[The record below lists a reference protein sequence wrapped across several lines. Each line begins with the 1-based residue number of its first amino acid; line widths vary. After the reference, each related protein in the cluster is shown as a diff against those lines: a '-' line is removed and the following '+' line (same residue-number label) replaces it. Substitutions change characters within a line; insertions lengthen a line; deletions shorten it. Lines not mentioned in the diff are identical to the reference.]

1 MEALFCRMPTLL
13 LGKRLGV
20 ESVFCEGTERD
31 RGTEGQRA
39 IKALLTQMSIAAAA
53 GATFVIK

>member
-13 LGKRLGV
+13 VGKRLGL
-20 ESVFCEGTERD
+20 ESVFSEGAERE
-31 RGTEGQRA
+31 TEGQRA

-53 GATFVIK
+53 TFVIK